1 MRRRFWIILLVSGAL
16 FRPDTAVASDQ
27 AHKHSISLSTDTLT
41 WAIDGYS
48 VIGSYEHSA
57 YPKLRF
63 HAEVFG
69 IKLPES
75 IIDSYEPNQGEGWQ
89 RRIDGAFMLS
99 VDHHPLPRLKG
110 LHWGAGFNV
119 QRSTVS
125 RTGFASFQEYDTF
138 EPIVRVGYQ
147 WFPLGSAGLFIT
159 PYAVLG
165 FPIHLSEPDAVGGEV
180 YEEAA
185 VLPVA
190 SVQLGWR
197 FPM

>member
-1 MRRRFWIILLVSGAL
+1 MRPRFLMILLVSGAL
-16 FRPDTAVASDQ
+16 IRPDSAAASDQ
-27 AHKHSISLSTDTLT
+27 EHKHHISLSTDSLT

-57 YPKLRF
+57 CPKLRF

-89 RRIDGAFMLS
+89 RRIDGAFMLC
-99 VDHHPLPRLKG
+99 VDHHPLSQLKG

-125 RTGFASFQEYDTF
+125 RVGFASSQEYATF
-138 EPIVRVGYQ
+138 EPIVRVGYP

-165 FPIHLSEPDAVGGEV
+165 FPIHLSEPDAIGGEV

-197 FPM
+197 FPL

>member
-1 MRRRFWIILLVSGAL
+1 MRLPLLMFVLFSSSLLPSGIANAKGL
-16 FRPDTAVASDQ
+16 APQNYV
-27 AHKHSISLSTDTLT
+27 SLSTDSLT
-41 WAIDGYS
+41 WVIDGYS
-48 VIGSYEHSA
+48 FIGSYEHSA
-57 YPKLRF
+57 CPKLRF

-69 IKLPES
+69 IELPES
-75 IIDSYEPNQGEGWQ
+75 IIDNYEPNQGEGWH
-89 RRIDGAFMLS
+89 RRIDGALMFS
-99 VDHHPLPRLKG
+99 VDHHPMDQLKG

-125 RTGFASFQEYDTF
+125 RAGFSSSQEYDTF
-138 EPIVRVGYQ
+138 EPIVRIGYQ
-147 WFPLGSAGLFIT
+147 WFPFGSSGLFIT

-165 FPIHLSEPDAVGGEV
+165 FPIHLSEPDAIGGEV

-197 FPM
+197 FPL

>member
-1 MRRRFWIILLVSGAL
+1 MRLYLGMIALASVSLFKPGDAL
-16 FRPDTAVASDQ
+16 AIQLAPNHQ
-27 AHKHSISLSTDTLT
+27 LSLSTDSLT

-48 VIGSYEHSA
+48 AIATYEHATS
-57 YPKLRF
+57 PKLRF

-69 IKLPES
+69 IALPES
-75 IIDSYEPNQGEGWQ
+75 IIDSYEPNHGEGWR
-89 RRIDGAFMLS
+89 RRIDAAFMLS
-99 VDHHPLPRLKG
+99 VDHHPFAELKG

-125 RTGFASFQEYDTF
+125 RAGFASSEEYDTF
-138 EPIVRVGYQ
+138 EPIVRLGYQ
-147 WFPLGSAGLFIT
+147 WFPFAPSGLFIT
-159 PYAVLG
+159 PYAALG
-165 FPIHLSEPDAVGGEV
+165 FPIHLSEPDAIDGEV

-197 FPM
+197 FAL